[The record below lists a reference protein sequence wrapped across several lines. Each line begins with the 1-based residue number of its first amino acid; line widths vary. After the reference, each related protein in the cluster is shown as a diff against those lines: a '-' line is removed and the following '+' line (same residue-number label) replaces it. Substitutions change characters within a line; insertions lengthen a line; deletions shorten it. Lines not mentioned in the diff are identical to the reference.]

1 MIITLPYKIPL
12 GKKNFYINLNQYR
25 NAHFYQLNSAK
36 IKFKELIY
44 DQLVK
49 LPDLN
54 VIELCYTVFIPQNRE
69 VDTNNIASVADKFFC
84 DALVESGKL
93 TDDNYKYLIN
103 TNFRFGGVDKVNPR
117 IEVEIK
123 ETQPMRRSVTLILE
137 EQDVLQAV
145 DDYLHKYGYIQK
157 NEVANVVKTAEIVV
171 NIETVNTTQSVQS
184 AQPAEAGTKA
194 NEDAKEPLPTLLGS
208 KPQVKPLKLN
218 ISTGENREDTNN
230 ADAAAEVSAADS
242 DKGGP
247 TQPAEAEAVNTSNTS
262 SATGA
267 AATAD
272 APVEAS
278 TEVAPAKGSIF
289 GMKKA
294 APKAEAKAEAKAE
307 PKEEAEKPL
316 KTSLFSFKK
325 TSEE

>member
-12 GKKNFYINLNQYR
+12 GKKQFYINLNHYR

-69 VDTNNIASVADKFFC
+69 VDTNNIASIADKFFC

-93 TDDNYKYLIN
+93 TDDNYKYL
-103 TNFRFGGVDKVNPR
+103 THTSFRFGGVDKVNPR

-137 EQDVLQAV
+137 EEDVLRAV
-145 DDYLHKYGYIQK
+145 EEYLNKYGYIQK
-157 NEVANVVKTAEIVV
+157 NEVAKVVHTADIVV
-171 NIETVNTTQSVQS
+171 NIETVDT
-184 AQPAEAGTKA
+184 AQKENQKA
-194 NEDAKEPLPTLLGS
+194 NAATPVAAKKEEDGEPLPTLLGS
-208 KPQVKPLKLN
+208 KPQAKPLKLN
-218 ISTGENREDTNN
+218 ISTGESREDTIN
-230 ADAAAEVSAADS
+230 ADDAAEVSAADTA
-242 DKGGP
+242 KGGP
-247 TQPAEAEAVNTSNTS
+247 TQPAEAEAS

-278 TEVAPAKGSIF
+278 AEASPAKGSIF
-289 GMKKA
+289 GMKKS